1 MNERNA
7 RNRDRGGDE
16 RRTDSETEKKTACFH
31 ATVRGRVQGIG
42 FRYWTVETARELGV
56 NGWVRN
62 LPEGNVDVEAE
73 GERGLLETF
82 VEHLKVGPA
91 LARVKDVDVDW
102 SERVPKLKGFSVR
115 Y

>member
-1 MNERNA
+1 MSEPNTPDSTKKN
-7 RNRDRGGDE
+7 DRQQ
-16 RRTDSETEKKTACFH
+16 TNSATEKTACFH
-31 ATVRGRVQGIG
+31 ATIRGRVQGIG
-42 FRYWTVETARELGV
+42 FRYWTVETARDLGV

-62 LPEGNVDVEAE
+62 LPDGNVDVEAE

-102 SERVPKLKGFSVR
+102 SERLPKLKGFSVR